1 LHAFPLDLYVSAKIL
16 MKERAIEYDAE
27 KNTTRTPLV
36 STFIFVKLQKT
47 TGVRAML
54 LSITQ
59 L

>member
-1 LHAFPLDLYVSAKIL
+1 